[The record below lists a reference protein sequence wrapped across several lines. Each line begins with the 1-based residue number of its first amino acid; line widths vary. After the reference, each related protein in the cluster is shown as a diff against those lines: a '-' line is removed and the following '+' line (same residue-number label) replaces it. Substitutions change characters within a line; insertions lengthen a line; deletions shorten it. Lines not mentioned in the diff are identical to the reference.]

1 MAGKISLLSQI
12 AAVQTVA
19 DNNFATWANRS
30 TRELQQEH
38 LRAALD
44 TLKFVKG
51 HEADLRAYIAARQGG
66 KP

>member
-19 DNNFATWANRS
+19 DNNFASWANRS
-30 TRELQQEH
+30 ARELQQEH

-44 TLKFVKG
+44 TLKFVKA
-51 HEADLRAYIAARQGG
+51 HEADFRAYMAARQGG